1 MMSEV
6 IQKSISLSLAALML
20 LALNSC
26 TLFRTADKEPDE
38 QVYMKYTEL
47 FHQAGIQ
54 RMLGNTDAAHDL
66 YLKAAEVNPKA
77 DAAYYYSALLFYH
90 KKKYQRALFNIDKAL
105 NIDSEH
111 LWYNFLAA
119 SVHQK
124 LGNYKSSKKYYKALT
139 ESHPELDF
147 VYKDLIDLY
156 LENNKLED
164 AAQVFKQYARSAE
177 PDKDYALLIFRKL
190 TSQPKLALDF
200 VEYMRT
206 VFADTVRFD
215 MLQADLLIQI
225 GDKTAAE
232 DIYMRYYQ
240 KEKPDAKVLVTLYN
254 YYYYADNGSIIKQLE
269 QRIINSDAE
278 PEIKLQI
285 AQVQSKNDSV
295 SYRETLRMLYSQYPN
310 HPKINLLSGNFF
322 YEQKD
327 YEKAF
332 AAFRTAYTTHKTG
345 FLLSKKMLHTADMLA
360 DYESMRQYADTALS
374 YLPNQPEIYLY
385 AGKAAVYLRDAE
397 IAKYHLETGRSL
409 LFGNDS
415 LFQKF
420 DYCEALLDYL
430 NKDYQEARVEF
441 KRLSEQ
447 VNYSAKPNAMY
458 CLTDIKLEPGNT
470 ESLQLLATLK
480 TLLPKDFYCRA
491 YAIAVY
497 YSESNTEAV
506 KFLESCK
513 KDTDNYTN
521 RLLKRISENS
531 ADALL
536 P

>member
-6 IQKSISLSLAALML
+6 IQKSISFSVAALML
-20 LALNSC
+20 FALNSC

-66 YLKAAEVNPKA
+66 YLKAAEVNPNA

-90 KKKYQRALFNIDKAL
+90 KKEYQRALFNIDKAL
-105 NIDSEH
+105 SIDSEH

-124 LGNYKSSKKYYKALT
+124 LGNYKSSKKYYKALIQ
-139 ESHPELDF
+139 SHPELDF

-164 AAQVFKQYARSAE
+164 ATEVFKQYARSE
-177 PDKDYALLIFRKL
+177 IPDKDYALLIYRKL

-200 VEYMRT
+200 VQYMRT
-206 VFADTVRFD
+206 VFSDTVRFD
-215 MLQADLLIQI
+215 MLQADLLLNS
-225 GDKTAAE
+225 GDRNAAE
-232 DIYMRYYQ
+232 DIYMRYFQ

-254 YYYYADNGSIIKQLE
+254 YYYYTDNENIIKQLE

-295 SYRETLRMLYSQYPN
+295 SYRKTLRMLHSQYPN
-310 HPKINLLSGNFF
+310 HPKISLLSGNFF

-332 AAFRTAYTTHKTG
+332 AAFRTAYTTHKTN
-345 FLLSKKMLHTADMLA
+345 FILSKKLLHTTDMLS
-360 DYESMRQYADTALS
+360 DYESMRKYADTAVS
-374 YLPNQPEIYLY
+374 YLPNRPEIYLY

-397 IAKYHLETGRSL
+397 AAKYHLETGRSL
-409 LFGNDS
+409 LISNDS
-415 LFQKF
+415 LFHKF

-430 NKDYQEARVEF
+430 NEDYQKARDEF

-458 CLTDIKLEPGNT
+458 CLAEIKLEPDNT
-470 ESLQLLATLK
+470 ECLQLLTSLK
-480 TLLPKDFYCRA
+480 TLLPNDFYCRA
-491 YAIAVY
+491 YAIALY
-497 YSESNTEAV
+497 YSKSNREAV
-506 KFLESCK
+506 KFLESCNK
-513 KDTDNYTN
+513 EADSYTN
-521 RLLKRISENS
+521 LILKQFSENAS
-531 ADALL
+531 DALL